1 MIIILAGNYT
11 QAEDYARRKQ
21 IEKLNW
27 IYASDI
33 SRLGGVLDAVLDA
46 NFVRVGTWSQ
56 RHQNREIE
64 DYLIAIGIK
73 EIPE

>member
-21 IEKLNW
+21 IEKRNW

-33 SRLGGVLDAVLDA
+33 SRLVGVLDA
-46 NFVRVGTWSQ
+46 NFVRVGTWIQ
-56 RHQNREIE
+56 RYQNREIG